1 MGAVPRRRT
10 PTAALL
16 VPALAAGAVT
26 AGGCGGASGPPKD
39 LTKASAAQI
48 LQAAA
53 DAVGKVHS
61 FHIAGTIQ
69 DADGT
74 TTITADVTDAGGISA
89 TYADRDGT
97 HAIIVA
103 RGRAYVKA
111 DRRFW
116 LSGRAPTAA
125 TRKLA
130 ALLGGRW
137 VKLPAAR
144 SAAIAKD
151 LEHLL
156 PRELAHC
163 LPHGVGTLT
172 KVGVRTEG
180 GRPVMVIR
188 DAGDV
193 PGGAPGLLS
202 VPLHGRIL
210 PLREQQ
216 TGPARAGGTFDPRC
230 DDKEDTSTSS
240 NATLSEYDAVP
251 PVTPPADALDLE
263 HLPQQPPGGGIGL
276 GGGLSA

>member
-1 MGAVPRRRT
+1 MLRRR
-10 PTAALL
+10 ALT
-16 VPALAAGAVT
+16 ALAAAALPAVAVT
-26 AGGCGGASGPPKD
+26 GCGGSSGPPRD
-39 LTKASAAQI
+39 LTKASADAI
-48 LQAAA
+48 LGAAA
-53 DAVGKVHS
+53 DAIGKVHS
-61 FHIAGTIQ
+61 FHLEGTIQ

-74 TTITADVTDAGGISA
+74 TSLAADVTDAGGISA
-89 TYADRDGT
+89 TYTDREGT

-103 RGRAYVKA
+103 RGRAYIKA

-116 LSGRAPTAA
+116 LAGRAPTAPA
-125 TRKLA
+125 RKLA

-144 SAAIAKD
+144 SRAVAKD

-163 LPHGVGTLT
+163 LPHGLGTLT
-172 KVGVRTEG
+172 KVGVRTEA
-180 GRPVMVIR
+180 GRQVMVIR

-202 VPLHGRIL
+202 VPLHGRVL
-210 PLREQQ
+210 PVREQQ
-216 TGPARAGGTFDPRC
+216 TGPARPGGTFDPRC
-230 DDKEDTSTSS
+230 DDTQDTSTRSD
-240 NATLSEYDAVP
+240 ATLSEYDAVP
-251 PVTPPADALDLE
+251 PVTPPSGALDLE